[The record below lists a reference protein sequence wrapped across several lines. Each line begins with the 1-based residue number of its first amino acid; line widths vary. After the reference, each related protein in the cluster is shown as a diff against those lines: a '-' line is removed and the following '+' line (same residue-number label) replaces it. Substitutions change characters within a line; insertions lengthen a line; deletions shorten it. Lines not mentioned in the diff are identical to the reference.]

1 MKTRIIVAAVG
12 LPLLLLVLLVLPP
25 VATGIL
31 VGAMSVIAVYELLYM
46 TGLARNLYLLVLSAL
61 MALVVAMWSCGGGTW
76 KPALV
81 GIWLY
86 LMALSAV
93 MLSAHTALK
102 FETVCVSMFA
112 GIVIP
117 LLLSSLT
124 RILFLDYGRF
134 YILIPLILAFSSDT
148 GAYFAGCYLGKHKMA
163 PVVSPKKTWEGV
175 AGGVAAAVV
184 VMVLY
189 ALILDL
195 AFSFEVNMGAAI
207 VYGVLGS
214 ATSVV
219 GDLFFSVIK
228 RQTGIK
234 DFGFILPGHGGI
246 LDRFDSM
253 TLVAPL
259 AESLILLLPLIVG

>member
-1 MKTRIIVAAVG
+1 MG
-12 LPLLLLVLLVLPP
+12 
-25 VATGIL
+25 
-31 VGAMSVIAVYELLYM
+31 
-46 TGLARNLYLLVLSAL
+46 
-61 MALVVAMWSCGGGTW
+61 CGGGTW

-86 LMALSAV
+86 LMALAAV